1 MKHPKYPRDFKDW
14 KKIGKITGNKY
25 LLIESPDGVLEAC
38 IHIRDNDVVGIKH
51 KATGIDIYDGNLEW
65 IEKLRNMGA

>member
-14 KKIGKITGNKY
+14 RPLRKVTGDKY
-25 LLIESPDGVLEAC
+25 LIIESPDGVLEAC

-51 KATGIDIYDGNLEW
+51 KATGIDIYDGNQEMAK
-65 IEKLRNMGA
+65 KLGIKI